1 MSRIKIIPEAVKPSV
16 PKSSNLNETV
26 PRFRAPG
33 GKPPLQLEKSYNKS
47 GGFNEKEPKT
57 KG

>member
-1 MSRIKIIPEAVKPSV
+1 MPKIKIISEAKKPSV
-16 PKSSNLNETV
+16 PKNSNLSETV

-33 GKPPLQLEKSYNKS
+33 GKPSLQLEKSYNKQ
-47 GGFNEKEPKT
+47 GGKNESEPKV